1 MITYKLYANVN
12 PIEPNC
18 QFPVA
23 SSTGLCMAPDRAK
36 EYLIEKGQE
45 LKAKG
50 YKVSM
55 SIISIETIN
64 I

>member
-1 MITYKLYANVN
+1 MKTYKLYANVN
-12 PIEPNC
+12 PLEPSC
-18 QFPVA
+18 QISIA
-23 SSTGLCMAPDRAK
+23 SSSELSMAPERAK

-50 YKVSM
+50 FRVSLT
-55 SIISIETIN
+55 IITVETIN

>member
-1 MITYKLYANVN
+1 MKTYKLYANVN

-18 QFPVA
+18 QFPIA
-23 SSTGLCMAPDRAK
+23 SSSELCMAPERAK

-50 YKVSM
+50 YKVSLD
-55 SIISIETIN
+55 IISIETIK